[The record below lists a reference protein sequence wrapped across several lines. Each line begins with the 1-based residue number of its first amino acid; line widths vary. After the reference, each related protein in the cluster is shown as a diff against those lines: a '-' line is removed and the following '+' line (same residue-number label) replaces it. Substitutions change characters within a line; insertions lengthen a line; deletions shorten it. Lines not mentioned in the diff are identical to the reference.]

1 VEVEVQ
7 KFTYWTLVVDI
18 RARMYR
24 CLVGQSS
31 IKTLLFRRRVSIL
44 DE

>member
-18 RARMYR
+18 RVYR
-24 CLVGQSS
+24 CLAGESS
-31 IKTLLFRRRVSIL
+31 IKTLLLHCRLSIL